1 MFVFSSKESR
11 SFITGKSEF
20 GLMKVQVSW
29 QETLRG
35 ANGLKKGSQGC
46 ACDRRKMLTHFEEG
60 RVGREKF
67 IRGKRKV
74 EGFFVEGGVWM
85 V

>member
-1 MFVFSSKESR
+1 
-11 SFITGKSEF
+11 
-20 GLMKVQVSW
+20 MKVQVSW

-85 V
+85 VEGEYSKVGKRIVKVRFWGG

>member
-1 MFVFSSKESR
+1 M
-11 SFITGKSEF
+11 
-20 GLMKVQVSW
+20 
-29 QETLRG
+29 
-35 ANGLKKGSQGC
+35 
-46 ACDRRKMLTHFEEG
+46 THFEEG

-85 V
+85 VEGEYSKVGKRIVKVRFWGVKNVNGGLKAFQICIVQK